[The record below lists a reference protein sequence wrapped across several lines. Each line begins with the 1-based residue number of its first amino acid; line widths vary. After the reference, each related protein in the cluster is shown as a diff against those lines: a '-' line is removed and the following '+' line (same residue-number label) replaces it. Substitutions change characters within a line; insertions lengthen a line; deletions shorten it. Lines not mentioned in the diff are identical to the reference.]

1 MTEYPDGINEG
12 ILKGVAEKTVQSY
25 GTLQGFHKVSNE
37 WMRPQANMD
46 VHKMAWMENIQHLV
60 KSHSMDTTK

>member
-1 MTEYPDGINEG
+1 MDNGMTEYPDGINEG

-37 WMRPQANMD
+37 
-46 VHKMAWMENIQHLV
+46 
-60 KSHSMDTTK
+60 